1 MKTIWGLYLP
11 PSTPTHHP
19 CLPWFM
25 LMDIFLYWAHDSTG
39 LQEKEV
45 MMWSVHWPV
54 HVFSPNL
61 SSTTLQHS
69 VLLLSSFT
77 TWGSM
82 PGPLG
87 SHIKWRSHVLQ
98 TCTCSSVY
106 TEACFMA
113 VKGCLDKNECKSY
126 QPEELVCLGNV
137 TEVWDC
143 HTHSSWLLL
152 VVNVSSFPWK
162 IPACRS
168 KIKCNAAWTFNIG
181 RVSQVVYEAL

>member
-1 MKTIWGLYLP
+1 
-11 PSTPTHHP
+11 
-19 CLPWFM
+19 
-25 LMDIFLYWAHDSTG
+25 
-39 LQEKEV
+39 
-45 MMWSVHWPV
+45 
-54 HVFSPNL
+54 
-61 SSTTLQHS
+61 
-69 VLLLSSFT
+69 
-77 TWGSM
+77 
-82 PGPLG
+82 
-87 SHIKWRSHVLQ
+87 
-98 TCTCSSVY
+98 
-106 TEACFMA
+106 MA